1 MTPELH
7 RRIEQAAELLRR
19 GGIVAYPTETFY
31 GLGALA
37 SSQEALER
45 LARAKLRPE
54 GKPLPVL
61 AADLDT
67 AGEVVA
73 GFEPLAARLAAR
85 FWPGPLTLVLPAA
98 PGLARELTAGSDT
111 IGVRVPGSEVARE
124 LSRRAGGCIVSTSA
138 NLSGGPPATT
148 SAELDPGLVAQLDG
162 VLDGGPTPGGLAST
176 VLAVRDGQLTLLR
189 AGAVPWEALLPFITA
204 PAGTLQGRGG

>member
-67 AGEVVA
+67 AAEVVA

-148 SAELDPGLVAQLDG
+148 SAELDPGLVDQLDG

-189 AGAVPWEALLPFITA
+189 AGAVPWEALLPFTA